1 MYHFKTKLQN
11 FKQNIAFFRLHENSE
26 RKCLNPKSDSLTIKR
41 RRGRHR
47 LRKVLLALDYLVEC
61 LGGCI
66 IFIAIFIGD
75 ESLLQQHILL
85 TIGSFIY
92 GVPIPLAYLL
102 NETRVRNIIIKKG
115 WLEGFISIFHSP
127 EKIKALEQERIV
139 NYLHPNISSN
149 NDMYISQK
157 IDKYHEVTHKI
168 EHENRLC
175 HKTENCQSNW
185 HVINRSF
192 LQKDQDNERVSKSR
206 GTKIMENCYDSSD
219 EIRVDLSYRRDV
231 SSLNCKN
238 NKLLMCSDTSFIQS
252 FFEQS
257 DKVID
262 LLCDDNFK
270 IFSRKYILNTILKL
284 LKTNAKETDYKKYF
298 GHLCC
303 LESYPEEQKD
313 SESKLNFI
321 ISLMNAWFLMKN
333 KSYLLE
339 IHEPLAKD
347 CENQRIRKNAA
358 NYQHEKRNARE
369 QIIKNLIKNVSC
381 DTQYIQ
387 HLKLLYDLEDEEDEE
402 ESVYGW

>member
-127 EKIKALEQERIV
+127 EKIKELERERIV
-139 NYLHPNISSN
+139 DYFHPNISSN
-149 NDMYISQK
+149 NDVYISQK

-168 EHENRLC
+168 NIQNELC
-175 HKTENCQSNW
+175 HKAENSQING
-185 HVINRSF
+185 HVMNENFF
-192 LQKDQDNERVSKSR
+192 L
-206 GTKIMENCYDSSD
+206 
-219 EIRVDLSYRRDV
+219 
-231 SSLNCKN
+231 
-238 NKLLMCSDTSFIQS
+238 
-252 FFEQS
+252 
-257 DKVID
+257 
-262 LLCDDNFK
+262 
-270 IFSRKYILNTILKL
+270 
-284 LKTNAKETDYKKYF
+284 
-298 GHLCC
+298 
-303 LESYPEEQKD
+303 EE
-313 SESKLNFI
+313 L
-321 ISLMNAWFLMKN
+321 
-333 KSYLLE
+333 
-339 IHEPLAKD
+339 P
-347 CENQRIRKNAA
+347 
-358 NYQHEKRNARE
+358 
-369 QIIKNLIKNVSC
+369 
-381 DTQYIQ
+381 
-387 HLKLLYDLEDEEDEE
+387 
-402 ESVYGW
+402 

>member
-1 MYHFKTKLQN
+1 M
-11 FKQNIAFFRLHENSE
+11 S
-26 RKCLNPKSDSLTIKR
+26 LNPKTDGNRIKR
-41 RRGRHR
+41 RKGRHR

-61 LGGCI
+61 LGGCF

-127 EKIKALEQERIV
+127 EKIKELERERIM

-149 NDMYISQK
+149 NDMYMCQK
-157 IDKYHEVTHKI
+157 IDKQHEVMHTIK
-168 EHENRLC
+168 NQSKFC
-175 HKTENCQSNW
+175 HKTENSQVSG
-185 HVINRSF
+185 HVINKIF
-192 LQKDQDNERVSKSR
+192 LLEEHENISIRNPLETNSDN
-206 GTKIMENCYDSSD
+206 SD
-219 EIRVDLSYRRDV
+219 EIRVDPSYRIDV
-231 SSLNCKN
+231 SSLNSKH

-257 DKVID
+257 DRVID

-270 IFSRKYILNTILKL
+270 IFSRKYILDTILKL

-333 KSYLLE
+333 KTYFLKDQQ
-339 IHEPLAKD
+339 PLTRN
-347 CENQRIRKNAA
+347 CEDQRSRKNQV
-358 NYQHEKRNARE
+358 NNDNEKKKERE
-369 QIIKNLIKNVSC
+369 QIINNLIKNVSC
-381 DTQYIQ
+381 DAQYFQ
-387 HLKLLYDLEDEEDEE
+387 HLKALYDLEDEEDEE
-402 ESVYGW
+402 ELVYGW

>member
-1 MYHFKTKLQN
+1 MKNLNYVL
-11 FKQNIAFFRLHENSE
+11 FFRLHENSE
-26 RKCLNPKSDSLTIKR
+26 RKSLNPKSDGIRIKR
-41 RRGRHR
+41 RRCRHR

-61 LGGCI
+61 LGGCF

-127 EKIKALEQERIV
+127 EKIKELERERIV

-149 NDMYISQK
+149 NDIYISQK
-157 IDKYHEVTHKI
+157 IDKYHEVTHI
-168 EHENRLC
+168 INNQNEMC
-175 HKTENCQSNW
+175 HKVENAQINR
-185 HVINRSF
+185 HVINKSF
-192 LQKDQDNERVSKSR
+192 LQEELQDENILNPRD
-206 GTKIMENCYDSSD
+206 TKILASNFDNSD
-219 EIRVDLSYRRDV
+219 EIRVDPSYRTDV
-231 SSLNCKN
+231 LSLNTKN
-238 NKLLMCSDTSFIQS
+238 HKLLMCSDTSFIQS

-257 DKVID
+257 DRVID

-270 IFSRKYILNTILKL
+270 IFSRKYILDTILKL

-333 KSYLLE
+333 KTYLSE
-339 IHEPLAKD
+339 VQQPLTKN
-347 CENQRIRKNAA
+347 CENQRIRKNEA

-369 QIIKNLIKNVSC
+369 QIINNLIKDISS
-381 DTQYIQ
+381 DAQYIQ
-387 HLKLLYDLEDEEDEE
+387 HLKVLYDLEDEEDEE
-402 ESVYGW
+402 ELVYGW